1 MEALRLGQV
10 CVSSLLPKLQVQDL
24 HHALHMPHTHRET
37 HFLDIFSTLQSI
49 CTVFKGFPG
58 APELSNNANTLHKQE
73 LGIVLVTVQ
82 VPDHVDARPVLTRK
96 VRNSLKTRL
105 FGLLESSVQRHP
117 GPPDCA
123 MLPTDKTKN
132 I

>member
-1 MEALRLGQV
+1 MDVLGARSQKNRACGAFSFRRPAAPKGGNALNGLV
-10 CVSSLLPKLQVQDL
+10 NS
-24 HHALHMPHTHRET
+24 E
-37 HFLDIFSTLQSI
+37 STL
-49 CTVFKGFPG
+49 
-58 APELSNNANTLHKQE
+58 
-73 LGIVLVTVQ
+73 VLVTVQ